1 MRQGKTEDLEDKFLQ
16 KFGLIDERSRFSRVE
31 LFINDCAA
39 MYLETTAEFSVNFGV
54 HQENLLRK
62 RLHVTEALTG

>member
-1 MRQGKTEDLEDKFLQ
+1 MEILKRSFRKKYA
-16 KFGLIDERSRFSRVE
+16 LIDERSRFSRVE